1 MLLQC
6 IFYEA
11 VHFSVYIR
19 MLEVDLICLNAAY
32 DVFLFIFAMNEANVE
47 MIEPTAALL
56 LVVHC

>member
-1 MLLQC
+1 
-6 IFYEA
+6 
-11 VHFSVYIR
+11 
-19 MLEVDLICLNAAY
+19 MLEVDLICLNAAC